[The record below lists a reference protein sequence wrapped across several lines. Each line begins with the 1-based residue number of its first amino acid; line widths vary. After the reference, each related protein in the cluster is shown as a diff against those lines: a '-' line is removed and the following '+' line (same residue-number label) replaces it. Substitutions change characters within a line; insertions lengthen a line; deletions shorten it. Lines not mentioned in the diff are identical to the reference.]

1 MLLARNDQEID
12 YGLIVNDKEPQRY
25 NQSLVSV
32 ENNLEFKAGEEVE
45 IPGGIITPSYY
56 QTGEV
61 GWYEGMSSIR
71 VNNTGQMEFV
81 YTLPKNLDVAEMR
94 LLVEGYVPLY
104 MQYRMAE
111 NTDNNYKF
119 EILENEYEYYLYNTE
134 TYKWDEIDSDV
145 TITENPEKYI
155 GAGREVRMMIN
166 VVSLAQEDKDLDYE
180 QGIYREY
187 TREILGVPEI
197 SLKGVAR

>member
-1 MLLARNDQEID
+1 
-12 YGLIVNDKEPQRY
+12 
-25 NQSLVSV
+25 
-32 ENNLEFKAGEEVE
+32 
-45 IPGGIITPSYY
+45 
-56 QTGEV
+56 
-61 GWYEGMSSIR
+61 
-71 VNNTGQMEFV
+71 MEFV

-187 TREILGVPEI
+187 TREILSVPEI